1 MRIVLLALASVGF
14 GVALTLAVTKP
25 HVFFALL
32 KILAV
37 VR

>member
-1 MRIVLLALASVGF
+1 MRVLLLALASVGF
-14 GVALTLAVTKP
+14 GIALTLAVTKP
-25 HVFFALL
+25 PVFFALL